1 MAISSASAPQLKPLV
16 KSILG
21 GSSFQRSEDYAKAGS
36 NSNSRNLSQS
46 DARNR
51 MSVHRLY
58 GSRSRGNDIP
68 MGNYKGHVTSTA
80 GHGSANTSQENI
92 IGTGIMKTTNVKV
105 DVEMGP
111 GNNNSED
118 SLRRLEFGL

>member
-1 MAISSASAPQLKPLV
+1 
-16 KSILG
+16 
-21 GSSFQRSEDYAKAGS
+21 
-36 NSNSRNLSQS
+36 
-46 DARNR
+46 
-51 MSVHRLY
+51 
-58 GSRSRGNDIP
+58 

-92 IGTGIMKTTNVKV
+92 IGSGIMKTTNVKV